1 MDYKTIRER
10 VEENLTKNYGIT
22 LSEAKLEELF
32 RASALT
38 INELLKEKRES
49 FDRKVKQEKGKRV
62 HYLCMEFLVGRSF
75 KNNLHNLELVEEFCK
90 LFAECGYDLE
100 EVFELE
106 PDAGLGNGGL
116 GRLAACFMES
126 LASKNYPAM
135 GHSLRYE
142 YGIFKQKIEN
152 NLQTEYPDIWLP
164 LGEVWLSP
172 RNDQIYTVRFGGRVE
187 EKFENDKKVYKHIDY
202 QEVEALPYDMMI
214 SGAYGEAVSVLRLWR
229 AQNIKAFDFKA
240 FSEGNY
246 TEAMAEYNKA
256 DMISKLL
263 YPPDE
268 TREGKKLRVKQ
279 QYFLVSA
286 AVQNIV
292 QDHLRHYG
300 DIRSFP
306 NHVAIHIND
315 THPALCIPELMRIF
329 MDEHN
334 LEFKEAWEL
343 VTQTVAYTN
352 HTVMA
357 EALERWRV
365 ELIQELLPRIYQ
377 ILTNIDEFFRK
388 EAIKRGLDQEQI
400 DSLVVIHNGEVRMA
414 NLSVIA
420 SHKVNGVSKLHSD
433 IIKKEIFNGYYQMT
447 PEKFTNVTNGIAYR
461 RWLCQGNPRLVA
473 LLEKTIG
480 PGFKKDASEL
490 VKFLEYR
497 ENEDVLR
504 ELSEIKYENKR
515 EFAEYVQKKY
525 GIKLDPKSR
534 FDVQVK
540 RFHEYK
546 RQLLNTLKIIALFIA
561 LEENPE
567 LEITPQTFI
576 FGGKAA
582 PSYRQVKEVIELINC
597 LAREIEKHP
606 KILSKL
612 NVVFLEDYNVSLSE
626 RLMPASEVS
635 EQISLAG
642 KEASGTG
649 NMKFMING
657 ALTLG
662 TLDGANVEIHEE
674 VGSENIFIFGMKAE
688 EVENLKNQGYQPESY
703 LSNPLIRKV
712 IERLNKG
719 FNGKSFKHISD
730 YLLKRD
736 PYMVLADFA
745 SYLEKHEEMDKVYQ
759 DQKLWNQMAL
769 VNIAKAGIFAADRSA
784 SEYAK
789 NIWGLKVIE

>member
-433 IIKKEIFNGYYQMT
+433 IIKKDIFNGYYQMT

-461 RWLCQGNPRLVA
+461 RWLSQGNPRLVA

-546 RQLLNTLKIIALFIA
+546 RQLLNTLKIITLFIA

-567 LEITPQTFI
+567 LEITLQTFI

-649 NMKFMING
+649 NIKFMING

-688 EVENLKNQGYQPESY
+688 EVENLKNQGYQPELY

-789 NIWGLKVIE
+789 NIWRLKVIE

>member
-433 IIKKEIFNGYYQMT
+433 IIKKDIFNGYYQMT

-461 RWLCQGNPRLVA
+461 RWLCQSNPRLVA

>member
-433 IIKKEIFNGYYQMT
+433 IIKKDIFNGYYQMT

-461 RWLCQGNPRLVA
+461 RWLCQGNPRLVE

-546 RQLLNTLKIIALFIA
+546 RQLLNTLKIITLFIA

-567 LEITPQTFI
+567 LEITLQTFI

-649 NMKFMING
+649 NIKFMING

-789 NIWGLKVIE
+789 NIWRLKVIE

>member
-433 IIKKEIFNGYYQMT
+433 IIKKDIFNGYYQMT

-461 RWLCQGNPRLVA
+461 RWLSQGNPRLVE

-546 RQLLNTLKIIALFIA
+546 RQLLNTLKIITLFIA

-567 LEITPQTFI
+567 LEITLQTFI

-649 NMKFMING
+649 NIKFMING

-745 SYLEKHEEMDKVYQ
+745 SYLEKHKEMDKVYQ

-789 NIWGLKVIE
+789 NIWRLKVIE

>member
-1 MDYKTIRER
+1 
-10 VEENLTKNYGIT
+10 
-22 LSEAKLEELF
+22 
-32 RASALT
+32 
-38 INELLKEKRES
+38 
-49 FDRKVKQEKGKRV
+49 
-62 HYLCMEFLVGRSF
+62 
-75 KNNLHNLELVEEFCK
+75 
-90 LFAECGYDLE
+90 
-100 EVFELE
+100 
-106 PDAGLGNGGL
+106 
-116 GRLAACFMES
+116 
-126 LASKNYPAM
+126 
-135 GHSLRYE
+135 
-142 YGIFKQKIEN
+142 
-152 NLQTEYPDIWLP
+152 
-164 LGEVWLSP
+164 
-172 RNDQIYTVRFGGRVE
+172 
-187 EKFENDKKVYKHIDY
+187 
-202 QEVEALPYDMMI
+202 
-214 SGAYGEAVSVLRLWR
+214 
-229 AQNIKAFDFKA
+229 
-240 FSEGNY
+240 
-246 TEAMAEYNKA
+246 MAEYNKA

-279 QYFLVSA
+279 HFLVSA

-306 NHVAIHIND
+306 NYVAIHIND

-365 ELIQELLPRIYQ
+365 ELIQELLLRIYQ

-433 IIKKEIFNGYYQMT
+433 IIKKDIFNGYYQMT

-461 RWLCQGNPRLVA
+461 RWLCQSNPRLVA

-540 RFHEYK
+540 RFHEY
-546 RQLLNTLKIIALFIA
+546 
-561 LEENPE
+561 
-567 LEITPQTFI
+567 
-576 FGGKAA
+576 
-582 PSYRQVKEVIELINC
+582 
-597 LAREIEKHP
+597 
-606 KILSKL
+606 
-612 NVVFLEDYNVSLSE
+612 NVNF
-626 RLMPASEVS
+626 
-635 EQISLAG
+635 
-642 KEASGTG
+642 
-649 NMKFMING
+649 
-657 ALTLG
+657 
-662 TLDGANVEIHEE
+662 
-674 VGSENIFIFGMKAE
+674 
-688 EVENLKNQGYQPESY
+688 
-703 LSNPLIRKV
+703 
-712 IERLNKG
+712 
-719 FNGKSFKHISD
+719 
-730 YLLKRD
+730 
-736 PYMVLADFA
+736 
-745 SYLEKHEEMDKVYQ
+745 
-759 DQKLWNQMAL
+759 
-769 VNIAKAGIFAADRSA
+769 
-784 SEYAK
+784 
-789 NIWGLKVIE
+789 

>member
-433 IIKKEIFNGYYQMT
+433 IIKKDIFNGYYQMT

-461 RWLCQGNPRLVA
+461 RWLCQGNPRLVE

-546 RQLLNTLKIIALFIA
+546 RQLLNTLKIITLFIA

-567 LEITPQTFI
+567 LEITLQTFI

-649 NMKFMING
+649 NIKFMING

-662 TLDGANVEIHEE
+662 TLDGANVEIYEE

-789 NIWGLKVIE
+789 NIWRLKVIE

>member
-433 IIKKEIFNGYYQMT
+433 IIKKDIFNGYYQMT

-461 RWLCQGNPRLVA
+461 RWLCQGNPRLVE

-546 RQLLNTLKIIALFIA
+546 RQLLNTLKIITLFIA

-567 LEITPQTFI
+567 LEITLQTFI

-649 NMKFMING
+649 NIKFMING

>member
-433 IIKKEIFNGYYQMT
+433 IIKKDIFNGYYQMT

-461 RWLCQGNPRLVA
+461 RWLSQGNPRLVE

-546 RQLLNTLKIIALFIA
+546 RQLLNTLKIITLFIA

-567 LEITPQTFI
+567 LEITLQTFI

-649 NMKFMING
+649 NIKFMING

-789 NIWGLKVIE
+789 NIWRLKVIE